1 MDISYAILKLKFNP
15 TDISDKEVYYQI
27 KDEKD
32 SYGHMALI
40 SDYYTNGNRTIVIMY
55 DDCDDDCDDDKLTWI
70 VAEFTN
76 RNDECIASEF
86 FKDYKSARKFFKEI
100 I

>member
-32 SYGHMALI
+32 SYGHMALT

-55 DDCDDDCDDDKLTWI
+55 DDDNKLSWI

>member
-15 TDISDKEVYYQI
+15 TDISNKEVYYQI
-27 KDEKD
+27 KGEKD

-55 DDCDDDCDDDKLTWI
+55 DDYDDDNLFWI

-76 RNDECIASEF
+76 RNDDCIASEF

>member
-27 KDEKD
+27 KGEEKD

-40 SDYYTNGNRTIVIMY
+40 SDYYTNGYRTIVIMY
-55 DDCDDDCDDDKLTWI
+55 DDCDDDKLSWI